1 MHWVQNRDLFLC
13 FAALSIEIVKSAWNR
28 LCVDVLL
35 LAVAVVWGS
44 SYLVT
49 KDLSN
54 TASVPSLLG
63 WRFLLAA
70 AALGILWMWR
80 VRRIPGRAE
89 ALAGVLLGLT
99 QAGVLFLETFGVART
114 QASSAGLI
122 ISLTVIFTPLLDA
135 AAARRWLPPQYF
147 VAAVVSM
154 VGVALLTTGG
164 GFRGPQAGDLL
175 MLAAALARAIHVSL
189 LGTLTRSKPY
199 SSITVTLIQCAVCAV
214 PGIALDPAGMI
225 TSALS
230 FSPAAWLGVV
240 YLGLACSVFAFL
252 VQLWAVRRTSASRA
266 SLLMGT
272 EPLWAVLLGV
282 VAAGESLGWLGALGC
297 FLIIGASYAGQRI
310 EAGFRAST
318 AVVEPG
324 TAGHPQQLIGN
335 LGG

>member
-1 MHWVQNRDLFLC
+1 MYLFLC
-13 FAALSIEIVKSAWNR
+13 FLAMSIESVKSIWIR
-28 LCVDVLL
+28 LRVDLSL

-49 KDLSN
+49 KDLSSA
-54 TASVPSLLG
+54 ASVPSLLG
-63 WRFLLAA
+63 WRFVVAA

-89 ALAGVLLGLT
+89 AWTGALLGLT
-99 QAGVLFLETFGVART
+99 QAGVLFLETCGVAQT
-114 QASSAGLI
+114 QASTAGLI

-147 VAAVVSM
+147 VAAVVSI
-154 VGVALLTTGG
+154 VGVALLATGA
-164 GFRGPQAGDLL
+164 GFRSPQPGDLL

-189 LGTLTRSKPY
+189 LGTLTRNKHY
-199 SSITVTLIQCAVCAV
+199 SSITVTLIQSVMCALL
-214 PGIALDPAGMI
+214 GIALDPAGMVA
-225 TSALS
+225 SAMS
-230 FSPAAWLGVV
+230 FSPAAWLSVL

-282 VAAGESLGWLGALGC
+282 VVAGESLGWPGAVGC
-297 FLIIGASYAGQRI
+297 LLIVGGCNAGQRI
-310 EAGFRAST
+310 EALFRA
-318 AVVEPG
+318 AAIVVEPG
-324 TAGHPQQLIGN
+324 PAGHPQQLHKYLVG
-335 LGG
+335 